1 MIRIKCCSSLVIMLA
16 SFIWSENV
24 SAQEKKE
31 VSLSTE
37 IKKLADISLLPVYAA
52 GSIVKQES
60 SYDRSFGNDDGFD
73 GTHSYLYKNDQGDLV
88 LFDQKGPGVLERIW
102 TPTPTNDTLDFYFD
116 QEDKPRLS
124 IRFADLFTGKV
135 YPFIQPIVGKKVGGY
150 YSYLPLP
157 YQKGLKIVARSEK
170 ILFHQFQYRELPE
183 AENVITFSNEIS
195 KEQDDAINKAVE
207 VWNYGNHSVES
218 LYTQEHIFIG
228 KTSVLRPNKSITIA
242 EINTGGRILGIELD
256 SAELFRGKLRN
267 VALKITWDNDSS
279 PAVLAPVAEF
289 FGYSFGRESMHSL
302 LLGVNKQ
309 SKLYAYFP
317 MPFDQ
322 KARIEL
328 VDLSSDSAKEP
339 LKIRSKVIYSNQKRD
354 AAREGKFYAHWK
366 REKPALGSYYD
377 FLKVSGKGHYV
388 GTILQCQATDFTNFT
403 EFFEG
408 DDSTN
413 VDGLMTV
420 HGTGSEDYFNGG
432 WYAQPAGWVEPIS
445 GQIHGCL
452 YYSLPQGRTA
462 AYRFFLSDKMPFNKE
477 FYHGI
482 EHGPVDNNRPVDYSS
497 IAFYYAPKPL
507 SVPTELSLENTKFDN
522 PEQYSFYP
530 RLMDYLTYQGD
541 MNRDGYEG
549 KQAKMNIAVED
560 VPQGQYAVY
569 VRNETAMP
577 KGLTIATEQA
587 KVKGNSNK
595 KELGEEFMY
604 LGDLTIDENKGPR
617 EITFSSDQSVK
628 FKFDVLVLSKIK

>member
-1 MIRIKCCSSLVIMLA
+1 MIRLKCCTVLVA
-16 SFIWSENV
+16 VFVNFICAKNV
-24 SAQEKKE
+24 SAQEQTE
-31 VSLSTE
+31 VSLSSE
-37 IKKLADISLLPVYAA
+37 IKKLSDLSLLPQYAE

-73 GTHSYLYKNDQGDLV
+73 GTHSYLYKDDQGDLV
-88 LFDQKGPGVLERIW
+88 LFDQKGAGVLERIW

-183 AENVITFSNEIS
+183 AKNVITFSNKIS
-195 KEQDDAINKAVE
+195 KDQDDAINNAVE

-218 LYTQEHIFIG
+218 LYAQEHRVIG
-228 KTSVLRPNKSITIA
+228 KTSVLKPNHAITLADIQ
-242 EINTGGRILGIELD
+242 TGGRILGIELD
-256 SAELFRGKLRN
+256 SAELFRGELRN
-267 VALKITWDNDSS
+267 IALKIIWDNDSS

-339 LKIRSKVIYSNQKRD
+339 IKIRSKVIYSDQKRD
-354 AAREGKFYAHWK
+354 AQREGKFYAYWK

-413 VDGLMTV
+413 VDGVMTV

-462 AYRFFLSDKMPFNKE
+462 AYRFFLSDKMPFSKE
-477 FYHGI
+477 LYHGI
-482 EHGPVDNNRPVDYSS
+482 EHGPVNNNRPVDYSS
-497 IAFYYAPKPL
+497 IALYYADKPL
-507 SVPTELSLENTKFDN
+507 VVSTNLSLENTKFEN
-522 PEQYSFYP
+522 PKHYSFYP
-530 RLMDYLTYQGD
+530 RLMDYLTYEGD

-560 VPQGQYAVY
+560 VPEGRYAVY
-569 VRNETAMP
+569 VRNETSLPA
-577 KGLTIATEQA
+577 GLHISTHPTKEKIDQH
-587 KVKGNSNK
+587 KN
-595 KELGEEFMY
+595 ELGEEFTY
-604 LGDLTIDENKGPR
+604 LGDLSIDENKTPS
-617 EITFSSDQSVK
+617 EITFSSDQPVK